1 MRRRTQIIGGLVLAG
16 AIAAGVGVA
25 ACSNQSQ
32 DQGGVAQ
39 ANPDYV
45 LTYLNVDGFPNP
57 TILCIQGVGFVTIS
71 RDYQSLQEVP
81 EWNAFCKTQIP
92 AGGSHVNPGTGTV
105 HPVTDASTAGS

>member
-1 MRRRTQIIGGLVLAG
+1 MRRRTQITGGLLLAG
-16 AIAAGVGVA
+16 AIATGSFVAG
-25 ACSNQSQ
+25 CSSQ
-32 DQGGVAQ
+32 FHDQGGIAQ

-57 TILCIQGVGFVTIS
+57 TVMCIQGVGFVTIS

-81 EWNAFCKTQIP
+81 EWKAFCETQIP
-92 AGGSHVNPGTGTV
+92 QGGPHIIPGTGTV